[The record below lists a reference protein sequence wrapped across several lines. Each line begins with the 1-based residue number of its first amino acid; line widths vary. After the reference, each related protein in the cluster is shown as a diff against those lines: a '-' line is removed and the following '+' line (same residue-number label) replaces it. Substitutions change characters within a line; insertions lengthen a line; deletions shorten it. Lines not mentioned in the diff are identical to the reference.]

1 MGTISMEILNT
12 LGAGIILLIAFGFTY
27 IGFHMAMEKDKGEYI
42 PLPWEKGGF
51 LNKTYHKVFDKSKVK
66 YFDGDNT

>member
-1 MGTISMEILNT
+1 MEILNT
-12 LGAGIILLIAFGFTY
+12 LGAGIILLLAFGFTY

-51 LNKTYHKVFDKSKVK
+51 LRKLFTKTK
-66 YFDGDNT
+66 